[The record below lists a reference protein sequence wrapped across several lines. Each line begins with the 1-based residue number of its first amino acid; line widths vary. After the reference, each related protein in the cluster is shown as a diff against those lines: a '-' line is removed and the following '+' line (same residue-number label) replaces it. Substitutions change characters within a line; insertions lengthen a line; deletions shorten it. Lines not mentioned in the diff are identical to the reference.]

1 MMQAHTP
8 ARTAVTLQPTDMQV
22 QVADGTLCFI
32 FIILVE
38 ALQGISAPGA
48 LDTCDAQPE
57 HRLVLTSRRCLSS
70 SSGCRLTTHVHVCVY
85 IWRLV
90 RIVRHACVELVH
102 NVMEEQRTYTTAGC
116 CIMCTVK
123 ACKGSLPV
131 DQSLQRHCL
140 SSAITRCKSCF
151 AQKQVSGLSS
161 VSATW
166 TSTANGYW
174 CAFYLH
180 RAA

>member
-1 MMQAHTP
+1 MAHSASSLSSLWKPFRASVRLTP
-8 ARTAVTLQPTDMQV
+8 VMHNQKSGFYSVPT
-22 QVADGTLCFI
+22 
-32 FIILVE
+32 
-38 ALQGISAPGA
+38 S
-48 LDTCDAQPE
+48 E
-57 HRLVLTSRRCLSS
+57 HRLVLTSRWCLSS

>member
-57 HRLVLTSRRCLSS
+57 VRLLLSPNFRTQTS
-70 SSGCRLTTHVHVCVY
+70 
-85 IWRLV
+85 
-90 RIVRHACVELVH
+90 A
-102 NVMEEQRTYTTAGC
+102 NQ
-116 CIMCTVK
+116 
-123 ACKGSLPV
+123 
-131 DQSLQRHCL
+131 
-140 SSAITRCKSCF
+140 
-151 AQKQVSGLSS
+151 QV
-161 VSATW
+161 VP
-166 TSTANGYW
+166 
-174 CAFYLH
+174 FK
-180 RAA
+180 